1 MDRNKKTARI
11 MYDAKGVMSALE
23 WTDEKGETDY
33 TLQKRRMAVKMAELA
48 ILGYMMTST
57 TGLV

>member
-11 MYDAKGVMSALE
+11 MYDAQGVMSALE
-23 WTDEKGETDY
+23 WTDENGKTDY